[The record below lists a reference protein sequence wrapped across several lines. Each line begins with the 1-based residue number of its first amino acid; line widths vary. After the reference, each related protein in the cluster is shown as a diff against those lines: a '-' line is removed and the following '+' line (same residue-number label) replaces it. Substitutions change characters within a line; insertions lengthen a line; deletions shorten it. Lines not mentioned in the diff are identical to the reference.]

1 MIFHSAHED
10 NLSKEQSL
18 PMLYLFGIQQTGQY
32 LFKTDEGK
40 MTGNFGSLSF
50 HAQISAEVRICTG
63 EDPAK
68 IVLAVSPTVNI
79 LKQVSLAAAEHGV
92 FK

>member
-1 MIFHSAHED
+1 MNWAKSS
-10 NLSKEQSL
+10 LS

-32 LFKTDEGK
+32 LFNIDEGK
-40 MTGNFGSLSF
+40 MAGNFCSLNF
-50 HAQISAEVRICTG
+50 NAQWSAEVRICTG
-63 EDPAK
+63 EDSAK
-68 IVLAVSPTVNI
+68 TVLAVSHTVNI